1 MARQEQEQKQKKEKK
16 GERSRSRIGRVLL
29 AGYLA
34 DVLKRVDAWQ
44 PVFVRD
50 EHLVQNYV
58 TVLNHPEAN
67 FVLDLCSFQ
76 ARSSFPHNEPGGSEK
91 TKAAQNSSVET
102 DFL

>member
-1 MARQEQEQKQKKEKK
+1 VSAAEAESE
-16 GERSRSRIGRVLL
+16 ECCWP
-29 AGYLA
+29 GYLA

-91 TKAAQNSSVET
+91 TKATQNSSVET
-102 DFL
+102 DFITRV

>member
-1 MARQEQEQKQKKEKK
+1 LARQKQNRK
-16 GERSRSRIGRVLL
+16 SVGR
-29 AGYLA
+29 YLA

-91 TKAAQNSSVET
+91 TRQRRTRQWKLT
-102 DFL
+102 L